1 MEAAAADGDE
11 AFFETVADI
20 FGHVVTTE
28 KHSDWFLECA
38 RGTNNTGEI
47 CGIIQAL
54 LWLLN
59 FGVEDDKVDATILY
73 DSRIVRSRR
82 DTGDQEGERE
92 QGGGTAGASAAR
104 TGSSAETGHFY
115 SNQGTLR

>member
-11 AFFETVADI
+11 AFFETAADI

-47 CGIIQAL
+47 YAKT
-54 LWLLN
+54 LWPGATGRSVSLTRSTIPSL
-59 FGVEDDKVDATILY
+59 FGGEAA
-73 DSRIVRSRR
+73 VR
-82 DTGDQEGERE
+82 
-92 QGGGTAGASAAR
+92 AVVMASVA
-104 TGSSAETGHFY
+104 H
-115 SNQGTLR
+115 